1 MKKIKTLS
9 ELALEDENYVAE
21 QSAKEISRVNKL
33 EKANQSN
40 VELLYKLQE
49 NYQDRIKNLE
59 WKEKELLLLKDS
71 TKHLPKNIW
80 LENIISDTKAQLV
93 IAYEFLVVLQ
103 TSIIKNEKPC

>member
-1 MKKIKTLS
+1 M
-9 ELALEDENYVAE
+9 
-21 QSAKEISRVNKL
+21 
-33 EKANQSN
+33 
-40 VELLYKLQE
+40 LQE